1 MKRLVT
7 IMSAS
12 LVALAISGGVWAAE
26 SDKIEP
32 AWIGAAHT
40 RADHEALAKKYEA
53 EAESFDK
60 TAAMHE
66 DLAETYGQPG
76 LKETQAAQAKHCAK
90 VASSLKTAAKEER
103 ALAAAHHKMAE
114 AAPQ

>member
-1 MKRLVT
+1 
-7 IMSAS
+7 MSAS

-60 TAAMHE
+60 TAA
-66 DLAETYGQPG
+66 
-76 LKETQAAQAKHCAK
+76 
-90 VASSLKTAAKEER
+90 KEER
-103 ALAAAHHKMAE
+103 ALAAAHHNGRGGPTV
-114 AAPQ
+114 APQRWYCRCQRSK